1 RVPTLVLHRTG
12 DRCLRVDEGR
22 YVASLIPGAKFV
34 ELPGDDHLPFVGD
47 QDALLDAI
55 EQFLAVARTRVE
67 GDRAL
72 VTILCAELD
81 AADRTSS
88 AAPVSPAA
96 RLSKLRALVDT
107 QAPRFGG
114 TGVRQADDRII
125 VVFQRPA
132 RAIRC
137 AREISVDAKRAGSA
151 VKIGLH
157 TG

>member
-1 RVPTLVLHRTG
+1 VAQDPAFREWWGSFLRMGASPAAAIAITRMNSEIDVRHILPTVRVPTLVLHRTG

-107 QAPRFGG
+107 QAPRFG
-114 TGVRQADDRII
+114 
-125 VVFQRPA
+125 
-132 RAIRC
+132 
-137 AREISVDAKRAGSA
+137 
-151 VKIGLH
+151 
-157 TG
+157 